1 MKLPRRCYRADYIP
15 SQVTVYAAQRG
26 ATHAAE
32 GQALLIYHEGESL
45 VSAIT
50 ENGKLSLA
58 RTLEGAEPAQLQM
71 DLPQLALS
79 AALQGINTS
88 FPNVLLDEQCLSLRS
103 TVNMFSPA
111 ARNWWAW
118 KRHRLRLR
126 STFFRRRGG
135 TGANDSLGKSN
146 GANVC
151 SGPAVPMSP

>member
-1 MKLPRRCYRADYIP
+1 MFPPSPFITAAWMKLPRRSYRSGYIP

-79 AALQGINTS
+79 AALQGINTTFS
-88 FPNVLLDEQCLSLRS
+88 KRPARRTVPFTALDGRTCFHQ
-103 TVNMFSPA
+103 PP
-111 ARNWWAW
+111 
-118 KRHRLRLR
+118 
-126 STFFRRRGG
+126 G
-135 TGANDSLGKSN
+135 TGGRGNATGFDQAQPSSAGL
-146 GANVC
+146 AE
-151 SGPAVPMSP
+151 PARTTR